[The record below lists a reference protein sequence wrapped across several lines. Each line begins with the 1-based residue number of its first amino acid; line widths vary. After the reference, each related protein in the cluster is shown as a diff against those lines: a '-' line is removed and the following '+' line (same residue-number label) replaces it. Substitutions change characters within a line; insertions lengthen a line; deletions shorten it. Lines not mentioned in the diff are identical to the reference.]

1 MPQHKR
7 QQQLQQHF
15 TDLLK
20 AAPCTVNI
28 HHQTNQQ
35 W

>member
-1 MPQHKR
+1 MPQHKW
-7 QQQLQQHF
+7 QQQLQHNF